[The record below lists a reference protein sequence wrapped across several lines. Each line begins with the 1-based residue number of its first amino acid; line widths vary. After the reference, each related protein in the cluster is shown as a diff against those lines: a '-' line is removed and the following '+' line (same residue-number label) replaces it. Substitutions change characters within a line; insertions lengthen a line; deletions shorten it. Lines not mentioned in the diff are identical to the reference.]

1 MTMTKKTKWLVV
13 LLGVVLVVLVGC
25 YGKEDNSSASP
36 TGGNSTD
43 KESTTDGDKAV
54 GQELHLVAG
63 GDLATMSSLG
73 SVDALAVTAMNS
85 VFEGLYRIGPENTP
99 VPGMAESYETS
110 EDGTVYTFK
119 LRQDAVWSNGTPVTA
134 HDFEYAWKRA
144 INPETQA
151 IYSYLMLDIKNAA
164 SVQKEGDPLYGKV
177 DEIGVKAL
185 NDYTLEVQLNAP
197 LPYFLSLTTYAP
209 FFPLNKEFTEAQGDQ
224 YALEAANMIYNGPF
238 VMESWQH
245 GQGWT
250 FVKNENYWDKDSV
263 KLTKITQK
271 IVKDTATA
279 VNLYEAG
286 EIDTAELSSEYVA
299 QYKDSPEFSTFL
311 KPNTYFIR
319 MNHEN
324 KFLSNKNIRKAIDMA
339 WDKQGFADVILQDG
353 SIPAYFLVPLGL
365 STDDKGADFREGNGD
380 MNKTNVKLAKEAWA
394 TGLKELGV
402 DQIKL
407 EFLTYDRAESK
418 KAAEFIKNQL
428 ETNLKG
434 LELTINMQP
443 NKQKLALEG
452 AVDYDLDYGGWGPD
466 YQDPMTYI
474 ELFES
479 TAYYNQ
485 SHYKNEEVD
494 ALIKKAKTT
503 SDVSERWKLMQQAE
517 KIMLDDVAFAPTFQ
531 KGISRLKKPYVKN
544 LYEHPFSADI
554 SYKWVEIVK

>member
-1 MTMTKKTKWLVV
+1 MAKKTKWLFV
-13 LLGVVLVVLVGC
+13 LLALVLVVLVGC
-25 YGKEDNSSASP
+25 YGKDKTTSGNTTNSNETDNASS
-36 TGGNSTD
+36 
-43 KESTTDGDKAV
+43 DGDDNITA
-54 GQELHLVAG
+54 QELHLVAT
-63 GDLATMSSLG
+63 GDLTTMSSLG

-99 VPGMAESYETS
+99 IPGMAESHEVS

-119 LRQDAVWSNGTPVTA
+119 IRKDAVWSNGTPVTA

-164 SVQKEGDPLYGKV
+164 NVQTEEDPLYGKV
-177 DEIGVKAL
+177 EEIGIKAL
-185 NDYTLEVQLNAP
+185 NDETLEVQLNAP
-197 LPYFLSLTTYAP
+197 IPYFISLTTYAP
-209 FFPLNKEFTEAQGDQ
+209 FFPLNKEFTESQGDQ
-224 YALEAANMIYNGPF
+224 YALEADNMIYNGPF
-238 VMESWQH
+238 MMVSWQH

-250 FVKNENYWDKDSV
+250 FVKNESYWDKDTV

-299 QYKDSPEFSTFL
+299 QYKDSQEYSTFL

-319 MNHEN
+319 MNHDN
-324 KFLSNKNIRKAIDMA
+324 KYLSNLNIRKAIDMA
-339 WDKQGFADVILQDG
+339 WDKQGFAEVILQDG
-353 SIPAYFLVPLGL
+353 SIPAYYLVPQGL
-365 STDDKGADFREGNGD
+365 STDDKGNDFRDGNGD
-380 MNKTNVKLAKEAWA
+380 MNKTNIELAKEAWA

-402 DQIKL
+402 DQVKL

-428 ETNLKG
+428 ETNLEG

-452 AVDYDLDYGGWGPD
+452 AVDFDLDYGGWGPD

-485 SHYKNEEVD
+485 SNYKNEKVD
-494 ALIKKAKTT
+494 ALIKQAKTT
-503 SDVSERWKLMQQAE
+503 SNVTERWEHMQQAE
-517 KIMLDDVAFAPTFQ
+517 KLMMEDVAFAPTFQ
-531 KGISRLKKPYVKN
+531 KGLSRLTKPYVKN

>member
-1 MTMTKKTKWLVV
+1 MAKKTKWLFV
-13 LLGVVLVVLVGC
+13 LLALMLVVLVGC
-25 YGKEDNSSASP
+25 YGKDNTTSGNTTNNNETDHASS
-36 TGGNSTD
+36 
-43 KESTTDGDKAV
+43 DGDDTIAS
-54 GQELHLVAG
+54 QELHLVAT
-63 GDLATMSSLG
+63 GDLTTMSSLG

-99 VPGMAESYETS
+99 IPGMAESHEVS

-119 LRQDAVWSNGTPVTA
+119 IRKDAVWSNGTAVTA

-164 SVQKEGDPLYGKV
+164 NVQTEEDPLYGKV
-177 DEIGVKAL
+177 EEIGIKAI
-185 NDYTLEVQLNAP
+185 NDETLEVQLNAP
-197 LPYFLSLTTYAP
+197 IPYFISLTTYAP
-209 FFPLNKEFTEAQGDQ
+209 FFPLNKEFTESQGDQ
-224 YALEAANMIYNGPF
+224 YALEAENMIYNGPF
-238 VMESWQH
+238 MMESWQH

-250 FVKNENYWDKDSV
+250 FVKNESYWDKDTV

-299 QYKDSPEFSTFL
+299 QYKDSPEYSTFL

-324 KFLSNKNIRKAIDMA
+324 KYLSNLNIRKAIDMA

-353 SIPAYFLVPLGL
+353 SIPAYYLVPQGL
-365 STDDKGADFREGNGD
+365 STDDKGNDFRDGNGD
-380 MNKTNVKLAKEAWA
+380 MNKTNIELAKEAWA

-402 DQIKL
+402 DQVKL

-428 ETNLKG
+428 ETNLEG

-452 AVDYDLDYGGWGPD
+452 AVDFDLDYGGWGPD

-485 SHYKNEEVD
+485 SNYKNEKAD
-494 ALIKKAKTT
+494 ALIKQAKTT
-503 SDVSERWKLMQQAE
+503 SNVTERWELMQQAE
-517 KIMLDDVAFAPTFQ
+517 KLMMEDVAFAPTFQ
-531 KGISRLKKPYVKN
+531 KGLSRLTKPYVKN

>member
-1 MTMTKKTKWLVV
+1 MAKKTKWLVV
-13 LLGVVLVVLVGC
+13 LLGLMLIVLVGC
-25 YGKEDNSSASP
+25 YGKENNTSGNTTNSNESDNA
-36 TGGNSTD
+36 STD
-43 KESTTDGDKAV
+43 EGDNTAA
-54 GQELHLVAG
+54 QELHLVAT
-63 GDLATMSSLG
+63 GDLTTMSSLG

-99 VPGMAESYETS
+99 VPGMAESHEVS

-119 LRQDAVWSNGTPVTA
+119 IRKDAVWSNGSPVTA

-164 SVQKEGDPLYGKV
+164 NVQTEEDPLYGKV
-177 DEIGVKAL
+177 EEIGIKAL
-185 NDYTLEVQLNAP
+185 NDETLEVQLNAP
-197 LPYFLSLTTYAP
+197 IPYFISLTTYAP
-209 FFPLNKEFTEAQGDQ
+209 FFPLNEEFTESQGDQ

-238 VMESWQH
+238 QMESWQH

-250 FVKNENYWDKDSV
+250 FVKNESYWDKDTV

-299 QYKDSPEFSTFL
+299 QYKDSPEYSTFL

-319 MNHEN
+319 INHEN
-324 KFLSNKNIRKAIDMA
+324 QYLANQNIRKAIDLA

-353 SIPAYFLVPLGL
+353 SIPAYYLVPQGL
-365 STDDKGADFREGNGD
+365 STDDKGNDFRDGNGD
-380 MNKTNVKLAKEAWA
+380 MNKTDIELAKELWA
-394 TGLKELGV
+394 TGKKELGV
-402 DQIKL
+402 DQVKL

-428 ETNLKG
+428 ETNLEG

-452 AVDYDLDYGGWGPD
+452 AVDFDLDYGGWGPD

-485 SHYKNEEVD
+485 SNYKNEKVD
-494 ALIKKAKTT
+494 ALIKQAKTT
-503 SDVSERWKLMQQAE
+503 SDVMERWELMQQAE
-517 KIMLDDVAFAPTFQ
+517 KLMMEDVAFAPTFQ
-531 KGISRLKKPYVKN
+531 KGLSRLTKPYVKN

-554 SYKWVEIVK
+554 SYKWVEIVN

>member
-1 MTMTKKTKWLVV
+1 
-13 LLGVVLVVLVGC
+13 
-25 YGKEDNSSASP
+25 
-36 TGGNSTD
+36 
-43 KESTTDGDKAV
+43 
-54 GQELHLVAG
+54 
-63 GDLATMSSLG
+63 
-73 SVDALAVTAMNS
+73 
-85 VFEGLYRIGPENTP
+85 
-99 VPGMAESYETS
+99 MAESHEVS

-119 LRQDAVWSNGTPVTA
+119 IRKDAVWSNGSPVTA

-164 SVQKEGDPLYGKV
+164 NVQTEEDPLYGKV
-177 DEIGVKAL
+177 EEIGIKAL
-185 NDYTLEVQLNAP
+185 NDETLEVQLNAP
-197 LPYFLSLTTYAP
+197 IPYFISLTTYAP
-209 FFPLNKEFTEAQGDQ
+209 FFPLNEEFTESQGDQ

-238 VMESWQH
+238 QMESWQH

-250 FVKNENYWDKDSV
+250 FVKNESYWDKDTV

-299 QYKDSPEFSTFL
+299 QYKDSPEYSTFL

-319 MNHEN
+319 INHEN
-324 KFLSNKNIRKAIDMA
+324 QYLANQNIRKAIDLA

-353 SIPAYFLVPLGL
+353 SIPAYYLVPQGL
-365 STDDKGADFREGNGD
+365 STDDKGNDFRDGNGD
-380 MNKTNVKLAKEAWA
+380 MNKTDIELAKELWA
-394 TGLKELGV
+394 TGKKELGV
-402 DQIKL
+402 DQVKL

-428 ETNLKG
+428 ETNLEG

-452 AVDYDLDYGGWGPD
+452 AVDFDLDYGGWGPD

-485 SHYKNEEVD
+485 SNYKNEKVD
-494 ALIKKAKTT
+494 ALIKQAKTT
-503 SDVSERWKLMQQAE
+503 SDVIERWELMQQAE
-517 KIMLDDVAFAPTFQ
+517 KLMMEDVAFAPTFQ
-531 KGISRLKKPYVKN
+531 KGLSRLTKPYVKN

-554 SYKWVEIVK
+554 SYKWVEIVN

>member
-1 MTMTKKTKWLVV
+1 MAKKTKWLVV
-13 LLGVVLVVLVGC
+13 LLGLMLVVLVGC
-25 YGKEDNSSASP
+25 YGKEDNSAGSS

-43 KESTTDGDKAV
+43 KEATDGGESAV
-54 GQELHLVAG
+54 TQELHLVAG
-63 GDLATMSSLG
+63 GDLTTMSSLG

-99 VPGMAESYETS
+99 VPGMAASYEVS

-119 LRQDAVWSNGTPVTA
+119 LREDALWSNGTPVTA
-134 HDFEYAWKRA
+134 HDFVYAWKRA

-164 SVQKEGDPLYGKV
+164 NVQTEGDPLFGKV
-177 DEIGVKAL
+177 DKIGIKAL
-185 NDYTLEVQLNAP
+185 NDFTLEVQLNAP
-197 LPYFLSLTTYAP
+197 IPYFLSLTTYAP
-209 FFPLNKEFTEAQGDQ
+209 FFPLNEEFTEAQGDQ

-238 VMESWQH
+238 IMESWQH

-250 FVKNENYWDKDSV
+250 FAKNENYWDKDAV

-286 EIDTAELSSEYVA
+286 EIDTTELSSEYVA
-299 QYKDSPEFSTFL
+299 QYKDSPEYSTFL

-324 KFLSNKNIRKAIDMA
+324 KFLGNKNIRKAIDMA

-353 SIPAYFLVPLGL
+353 SIPAYYLVPQGL
-365 STDDKGADFREGNGD
+365 STDENGVDFREANDD
-380 MNKTNVKLAKEAWA
+380 MNKTDIEAAKKAWA
-394 TGLKELGV
+394 TGLQELGV
-402 DQIKL
+402 DKVTL

-428 ETNLKG
+428 ETNLAG

-466 YQDPMTYI
+466 FQDPMTYI
-474 ELFES
+474 DLFES

-485 SHYKNEEVD
+485 SHYKNAEVD
-494 ALIKKAKTT
+494 ALIKQAKTT
-503 SDVSERWKLMQQAE
+503 ADIKERWQLMQQAE
-517 KIMLDDVAFAPTFQ
+517 KLMMEDVAFAPTFQ
-531 KGISRLKKPYVKN
+531 KGVSRLKKPYVKN

-554 SYKWVEIVK
+554 SYKWVEIDK

>member
-1 MTMTKKTKWLVV
+1 MAKKTKWLFV
-13 LLGVVLVVLVGC
+13 LLALVLVVLVGC
-25 YGKEDNSSASP
+25 YGKDKTTSGNTTNSNETDNASS
-36 TGGNSTD
+36 
-43 KESTTDGDKAV
+43 DGDDNITA
-54 GQELHLVAG
+54 QELHIVAT
-63 GDLATMSSLG
+63 GDLTTMSSLG

-99 VPGMAESYETS
+99 IPGMAESHEVS

-119 LRQDAVWSNGTPVTA
+119 IRKDAVWSNGTPVTA

-164 SVQKEGDPLYGKV
+164 NVQTEEDPLYGKV
-177 DEIGVKAL
+177 EEIGIKAL
-185 NDYTLEVQLNAP
+185 NDETLEVQLNAP
-197 LPYFLSLTTYAP
+197 IPYFISLTTYAP
-209 FFPLNKEFTEAQGDQ
+209 FFPLNKEFTESQGDQ
-224 YALEAANMIYNGPF
+224 YALEADNMIYNGPF
-238 VMESWQH
+238 MMESWQH

-250 FVKNENYWDKDSV
+250 FVKNESYWDKDTV

-299 QYKDSPEFSTFL
+299 QYKDSQEYSTFL

-319 MNHEN
+319 MNHDN
-324 KFLSNKNIRKAIDMA
+324 KYLSNLNIRKAIDMA
-339 WDKQGFADVILQDG
+339 WDKQGFAEVILQDG
-353 SIPAYFLVPLGL
+353 SIPAYYLVPQGL
-365 STDDKGADFREGNGD
+365 STDDKGNDFRDGNGD
-380 MNKTNVKLAKEAWA
+380 MNKTNIELAKEAWA

-402 DQIKL
+402 DQVKL

-428 ETNLKG
+428 ETNLEG

-452 AVDYDLDYGGWGPD
+452 AVDFDLDYGGWGPD

-479 TAYYNQ
+479 KAYYNQ
-485 SHYKNEEVD
+485 SNYKNEKVD
-494 ALIKKAKTT
+494 ALIKQAKTT
-503 SDVSERWKLMQQAE
+503 SNVTERWELMQQAE
-517 KIMLDDVAFAPTFQ
+517 KLMMEDVAFAPTFQ
-531 KGISRLKKPYVKN
+531 KGLSRLTKPYVKN

>member
-1 MTMTKKTKWLVV
+1 MAKKTKWLFV
-13 LLGVVLVVLVGC
+13 LLALMLVVLVGC
-25 YGKEDNSSASP
+25 YGKDNTTSGNTTNNNETDHASSDGEDTIAS
-36 TGGNSTD
+36 
-43 KESTTDGDKAV
+43 
-54 GQELHLVAG
+54 QELHLVAT
-63 GDLATMSSLG
+63 GDLTTMSSLG

-99 VPGMAESYETS
+99 IPGMAESHEVS

-119 LRQDAVWSNGTPVTA
+119 IRKDAVWSNGTAVTA

-164 SVQKEGDPLYGKV
+164 NVQTEEDPLYGKV
-177 DEIGVKAL
+177 EEIGIKAI
-185 NDYTLEVQLNAP
+185 NDETLEVQLNAP
-197 LPYFLSLTTYAP
+197 IPYFISLTTYAP
-209 FFPLNKEFTEAQGDQ
+209 FFPLNKEFTESQGDQ
-224 YALEAANMIYNGPF
+224 YALEAENMIYNGPF
-238 VMESWQH
+238 MMESWQH

-250 FVKNENYWDKDSV
+250 FVKNESYWDKDTV

-299 QYKDSPEFSTFL
+299 QYKDSPEYSTFL

-324 KFLSNKNIRKAIDMA
+324 KYLSNLNIRKAIDMA

-353 SIPAYFLVPLGL
+353 SIPAYYLVPQGL
-365 STDDKGADFREGNGD
+365 STDDKGNDFRDGNGD
-380 MNKTNVKLAKEAWA
+380 MNKTNIQLAKEAWA

-402 DQIKL
+402 DQVKL

-428 ETNLKG
+428 ETNLEG

-452 AVDYDLDYGGWGPD
+452 AVDFDLDYGGWGPD

-485 SHYKNEEVD
+485 SNYKNEKVD
-494 ALIKKAKTT
+494 ALIKQAKTT
-503 SDVSERWKLMQQAE
+503 SNVTERWEFMQQAE
-517 KIMLDDVAFAPTFQ
+517 KLMMEDVAFAPTFQ
-531 KGISRLKKPYVKN
+531 KGLSRLTKPYVKN

>member
-1 MTMTKKTKWLVV
+1 MAKKTKWLFV
-13 LLGVVLVVLVGC
+13 LLALVLVVLVGC
-25 YGKEDNSSASP
+25 YGKDKTTSGNTTNSNETDNASS
-36 TGGNSTD
+36 
-43 KESTTDGDKAV
+43 DGDDNITA
-54 GQELHLVAG
+54 QELHLVAT
-63 GDLATMSSLG
+63 GDLTTMSSLG

-99 VPGMAESYETS
+99 IPGMAESHEVS

-119 LRQDAVWSNGTPVTA
+119 IRKDAVWSNGTPVTA

-164 SVQKEGDPLYGKV
+164 NVQTEEDPLYGKV
-177 DEIGVKAL
+177 EEIGIKAL
-185 NDYTLEVQLNAP
+185 NDETLEVQLNAP
-197 LPYFLSLTTYAP
+197 IPYFISLTTYAP
-209 FFPLNKEFTEAQGDQ
+209 FFPLNKEFTESQGDQ
-224 YALEAANMIYNGPF
+224 YALEADNMIYNGPF
-238 VMESWQH
+238 MMESWQH

-250 FVKNENYWDKDSV
+250 FVKNESYWDKDTV

-299 QYKDSPEFSTFL
+299 QYKDSQEYSTFL

-319 MNHEN
+319 MNHDN
-324 KFLSNKNIRKAIDMA
+324 KYLSNLNIRKAIDMA
-339 WDKQGFADVILQDG
+339 WDKQGFAEVILQDG
-353 SIPAYFLVPLGL
+353 SIPAYYLVPQGL
-365 STDDKGADFREGNGD
+365 STDDKGNDFRDGNGD
-380 MNKTNVKLAKEAWA
+380 MNKTNIELAKEAWA

-402 DQIKL
+402 DQVKL

-428 ETNLKG
+428 ETNLEG

-452 AVDYDLDYGGWGPD
+452 AVDFDLDYGGWGPD

-485 SHYKNEEVD
+485 SNYKNEKVD
-494 ALIKKAKTT
+494 ALIRQAKTT
-503 SDVSERWKLMQQAE
+503 SNVTERWELMQQAE
-517 KIMLDDVAFAPTFQ
+517 KLMMEDVAFAPTFQ
-531 KGISRLKKPYVKN
+531 KGLSRLTKPYVKN

>member
-1 MTMTKKTKWLVV
+1 MAKKTKWLFV
-13 LLGVVLVVLVGC
+13 LLALMLVVLVGC
-25 YGKEDNSSASP
+25 YGKDNTTSGNTTNSNETDKVSSDGEDNIA
-36 TGGNSTD
+36 
-43 KESTTDGDKAV
+43 A
-54 GQELHLVAG
+54 QELHLVAT
-63 GDLATMSSLG
+63 GDLTTMSSLG

-99 VPGMAESYETS
+99 IPGMAESHEVS

-119 LRQDAVWSNGTPVTA
+119 IRKDAVWSNGTPVTA

-164 SVQKEGDPLYGKV
+164 NVQTEEDPLYGKV
-177 DEIGVKAL
+177 EEIGIKAI
-185 NDYTLEVQLNAP
+185 NDETLEVQLNAP
-197 LPYFLSLTTYAP
+197 IPYFISLTTYAP
-209 FFPLNKEFTEAQGDQ
+209 FFPLNKEFTESQGDQ
-224 YALEAANMIYNGPF
+224 YALEAENMIYNGPF
-238 VMESWQH
+238 MMESWQH

-250 FVKNENYWDKDSV
+250 FVKNESYWDKDTV

-299 QYKDSPEFSTFL
+299 QYKDSPEYSTFL
-311 KPNTYFIR
+311 KPNTYFNR

-324 KFLSNKNIRKAIDMA
+324 KYLSNLNIRKAIDMA

-353 SIPAYFLVPLGL
+353 SIPAYYLVPQGL
-365 STDDKGADFREGNGD
+365 STDDKGNDFRDGNGD
-380 MNKTNVKLAKEAWA
+380 MNKTNIELAKEAWA

-402 DQIKL
+402 DQVKL

-428 ETNLKG
+428 ETNLEG

-452 AVDYDLDYGGWGPD
+452 AVDFDLDYGGWGPD

-485 SHYKNEEVD
+485 SNYKNEKVD
-494 ALIKKAKTT
+494 ALIKQAKTT
-503 SDVSERWKLMQQAE
+503 SNVSERWELMQQAE
-517 KIMLDDVAFAPTFQ
+517 KLMMEDVAFAPTFQ
-531 KGISRLKKPYVKN
+531 KGLSRLTKPYVKN

>member
-1 MTMTKKTKWLVV
+1 MAKKTKWLFV
-13 LLGVVLVVLVGC
+13 LLALVLVVLVGC
-25 YGKEDNSSASP
+25 YGKDKTTSGNTTNSNETDNASS
-36 TGGNSTD
+36 
-43 KESTTDGDKAV
+43 DGDDNITA
-54 GQELHLVAG
+54 QELHLVAT
-63 GDLATMSSLG
+63 GDLTTMSSLG

-99 VPGMAESYETS
+99 IPGMAESHEVS

-119 LRQDAVWSNGTPVTA
+119 IRKDAVWSNGTPVTA

-164 SVQKEGDPLYGKV
+164 NVQTEEDPLYGKV
-177 DEIGVKAL
+177 EEIGIKAI
-185 NDYTLEVQLNAP
+185 NDETLEVQLNAP
-197 LPYFLSLTTYAP
+197 IPYFISLTTYAP
-209 FFPLNKEFTEAQGDQ
+209 FFPLNKEFTESQGDQ
-224 YALEAANMIYNGPF
+224 YALEADNMIYNGPF
-238 VMESWQH
+238 MMESWQH

-250 FVKNENYWDKDSV
+250 FVKNESYWDKDTV

-299 QYKDSPEFSTFL
+299 QYKDSQEYSTFL

-319 MNHEN
+319 MNHDN
-324 KFLSNKNIRKAIDMA
+324 KYLSNLNIRKAIDMA
-339 WDKQGFADVILQDG
+339 WDKQGFAEVILQDG
-353 SIPAYFLVPLGL
+353 SIPAYYLVPQGL
-365 STDDKGADFREGNGD
+365 STDDKGNDFRDGNGD
-380 MNKTNVKLAKEAWA
+380 MNKTNIELAKEAWA
-394 TGLKELGV
+394 TGLNELGV
-402 DQIKL
+402 DQVKL

-428 ETNLKG
+428 ETNLEG

-452 AVDYDLDYGGWGPD
+452 AVDFDLDYGGWGPD

-485 SHYKNEEVD
+485 SNYKNEKVD
-494 ALIKKAKTT
+494 ALIKQAKTT
-503 SDVSERWKLMQQAE
+503 SNVTERWELMQQAE
-517 KIMLDDVAFAPTFQ
+517 KLMMEDVAFAPTFQ
-531 KGISRLKKPYVKN
+531 KGLSRLTKPYVKN

>member
-1 MTMTKKTKWLVV
+1 MAKKTKWLVV
-13 LLGVVLVVLVGC
+13 LLGLMLIVLVGC
-25 YGKEDNSSASP
+25 YGKENNTSGNTTNSNESDNA
-36 TGGNSTD
+36 STD
-43 KESTTDGDKAV
+43 EGDNTAA
-54 GQELHLVAG
+54 QELHLVAT
-63 GDLATMSSLG
+63 GDLTTMSSLG

-99 VPGMAESYETS
+99 VPGMAESHEVS

-119 LRQDAVWSNGTPVTA
+119 IRKDAVWSNGSPVTA

-164 SVQKEGDPLYGKV
+164 NVQTEEDPLYGKV
-177 DEIGVKAL
+177 EEIGIKAL
-185 NDYTLEVQLNAP
+185 NDETLEVQLNAP
-197 LPYFLSLTTYAP
+197 IPYFISLTTYAP
-209 FFPLNKEFTEAQGDQ
+209 FFPLNEEFTESQGDQ

-238 VMESWQH
+238 QMESWQH

-250 FVKNENYWDKDSV
+250 FVKNESYWDKDTV

-299 QYKDSPEFSTFL
+299 QYKDSPEYSTFL

-319 MNHEN
+319 INHEN
-324 KFLSNKNIRKAIDMA
+324 QYLANQNIRKAIDLA

-353 SIPAYFLVPLGL
+353 SIPAYYLVPQGL
-365 STDDKGADFREGNGD
+365 STDDKGNDFRDGSGD
-380 MNKTNVKLAKEAWA
+380 MNKTDIELAKELWA
-394 TGLKELGV
+394 TGKKELGV
-402 DQIKL
+402 DQVKL

-428 ETNLKG
+428 ETNLEG

-452 AVDYDLDYGGWGPD
+452 AVDFDLDYGGWGPD

-485 SHYKNEEVD
+485 SNYKNEKVD
-494 ALIKKAKTT
+494 ALIKQAKTT
-503 SDVSERWKLMQQAE
+503 SDVIERWELMQQAE
-517 KIMLDDVAFAPTFQ
+517 KLMMEDVAFAPTFQ
-531 KGISRLKKPYVKN
+531 KGLSRLTKPYVKN

-554 SYKWVEIVK
+554 SYKWVEIVN

>member
-1 MTMTKKTKWLVV
+1 MTKKTKWLVV

-36 TGGNSTD
+36 TGGNSTA

-324 KFLSNKNIRKAIDMA
+324 KILSNKNIRKAIDMA

-365 STDDKGADFREGNGD
+365 STDEKGVDFREGNGD
-380 MNKTNVKLAKEAWA
+380 MNKTNVELAKEAWA

-402 DQIKL
+402 DQVKL

-485 SHYKNEEVD
+485 SHYKNEKVD

-517 KIMLDDVAFAPTFQ
+517 KIMMDDVAFAPTFQ

>member
-1 MTMTKKTKWLVV
+1 MTKKTKWLFV
-13 LLGVVLVVLVGC
+13 LLALMLVVLVGC
-25 YGKEDNSSASP
+25 YGKDNNTSGNTTNSETDNASS
-36 TGGNSTD
+36 
-43 KESTTDGDKAV
+43 DGDDNIAA
-54 GQELHLVAG
+54 QELHLVAT
-63 GDLATMSSLG
+63 GDLTTMSSLG

-99 VPGMAESYETS
+99 IPGMAESHEVS

-119 LRQDAVWSNGTPVTA
+119 IRKDAVWSNGTPVTA
-134 HDFEYAWKRA
+134 QDFEYAWKRA

-164 SVQKEGDPLYGKV
+164 NVQTEEDPLYGKV
-177 DEIGVKAL
+177 EEIGIKAL
-185 NDYTLEVQLNAP
+185 NDETLEVQLNAP
-197 LPYFLSLTTYAP
+197 IPYFISLTTYAP
-209 FFPLNKEFTEAQGDQ
+209 FFPLNKEFTESQGDQ
-224 YALEAANMIYNGPF
+224 YALEADNMIYNGPF
-238 VMESWQH
+238 MMESWQH

-250 FVKNENYWDKDSV
+250 FVKNESYWDKDTV

-299 QYKDSPEFSTFL
+299 QYKDSPEYSTFL

-324 KFLSNKNIRKAIDMA
+324 KYLSNLNIRKAVDMA

-353 SIPAYFLVPLGL
+353 SIPAYYLVPQGL
-365 STDDKGADFREGNGD
+365 STDDKGNDFRDGNGD
-380 MNKTNVKLAKEAWA
+380 MNKTNIELAKEAWA

-402 DQIKL
+402 DQVKL

-428 ETNLKG
+428 ETNLEG

-452 AVDYDLDYGGWGPD
+452 AVDFDLDYGGWGPD

-485 SHYKNEEVD
+485 SNYKNEKVD
-494 ALIKKAKTT
+494 AFIKQAKTT
-503 SDVSERWKLMQQAE
+503 SDVTERWELMQQAE
-517 KIMLDDVAFAPTFQ
+517 KLMMEDVAFAPTFQ
-531 KGISRLKKPYVKN
+531 KGLSRLTKPYVKN

>member
-1 MTMTKKTKWLVV
+1 MTKKTKWLVV

-25 YGKEDNSSASP
+25 YGKEDNSSGSP
-36 TGGNSTD
+36 TGGNSID

-324 KFLSNKNIRKAIDMA
+324 KILSNKNIRKAIDMA

-365 STDDKGADFREGNGD
+365 STDEKGVDFREGNGD
-380 MNKTNVKLAKEAWA
+380 MNKTNVELAKEAWA

-402 DQIKL
+402 DQVKL

-485 SHYKNEEVD
+485 SHYKNEKVD
-494 ALIKKAKTT
+494 ALIKEAKTT

-517 KIMLDDVAFAPTFQ
+517 KIMMDDVAFAPTFQ
-531 KGISRLKKPYVKN
+531 KGISRLTKPYVKN

>member
-1 MTMTKKTKWLVV
+1 MAKKTKLLFV
-13 LLGVVLVVLVGC
+13 LLAIMLVVLVGC
-25 YGKEDNSSASP
+25 YGKDNTTSGNTTNNNETDHASSDGEDTIAS
-36 TGGNSTD
+36 
-43 KESTTDGDKAV
+43 
-54 GQELHLVAG
+54 QELHLVAT
-63 GDLATMSSLG
+63 GDLTTMSSLG

-99 VPGMAESYETS
+99 IPGMAESHEVS

-119 LRQDAVWSNGTPVTA
+119 IRKDAVWSNGTAVTA

-164 SVQKEGDPLYGKV
+164 NVQTEEDPLYGKV
-177 DEIGVKAL
+177 EEIGIKAI
-185 NDYTLEVQLNAP
+185 NDETLEVQLNAP
-197 LPYFLSLTTYAP
+197 IPYFISLTTYAP
-209 FFPLNKEFTEAQGDQ
+209 FFPLNKEFTESQGDQ
-224 YALEAANMIYNGPF
+224 YALEAENMIYNGPF
-238 VMESWQH
+238 MMESWQH

-250 FVKNENYWDKDSV
+250 FVKNESYWDKDTV

-299 QYKDSPEFSTFL
+299 QYKDSPEYSTFL

-324 KFLSNKNIRKAIDMA
+324 KYLSNLNIRKAIDMA

-353 SIPAYFLVPLGL
+353 SIPAYYLVPQGL
-365 STDDKGADFREGNGD
+365 STDDKGNDFRDGNGD
-380 MNKTNVKLAKEAWA
+380 MNKTNIELAKEAWA

-402 DQIKL
+402 DQVKL

-428 ETNLKG
+428 ETNLEG

-452 AVDYDLDYGGWGPD
+452 AVDFDLDYGGWGPD

-485 SHYKNEEVD
+485 SNYKNEKVD
-494 ALIKKAKTT
+494 ALIKQAKTT
-503 SDVSERWKLMQQAE
+503 SNVTERWELMQQAE
-517 KIMLDDVAFAPTFQ
+517 KLMMEDVAFAPTFQ
-531 KGISRLKKPYVKN
+531 KGLSRLTKPYVKN

>member
-1 MTMTKKTKWLVV
+1 MAKKTKWLVV
-13 LLGVVLVVLVGC
+13 LLGLLLVVLVGC
-25 YGKEDNSSASP
+25 YGKE
-36 TGGNSTD
+36 NSTSD
-43 KESTTDGDKAV
+43 NTTDSNETDNASTDEGDNTAA
-54 GQELHLVAG
+54 QELHLVAT
-63 GDLATMSSLG
+63 GDLTTMSSLG

-99 VPGMAESYETS
+99 VPGMAESHEVS
-110 EDGTVYTFK
+110 EDGKVYTFK
-119 LRQDAVWSNGTPVTA
+119 IRKDAVWSNGNPVTA

-164 SVQKEGDPLYGKV
+164 NVQTEGDPLYGKV
-177 DEIGVKAL
+177 EEIGIKAL
-185 NDYTLEVQLNAP
+185 NDETLEVQLNAP
-197 LPYFLSLTTYAP
+197 IPYFISLTTYAP
-209 FFPLNKEFTEAQGDQ
+209 FFPLNEDFTESQGDQ

-250 FVKNENYWDKDSV
+250 FVKSESYWDKDTV

-299 QYKDSPEFSTFL
+299 QYKDSPEYSTFL

-324 KFLSNKNIRKAIDMA
+324 KYLSNKNIRKAIDMA

-353 SIPAYFLVPLGL
+353 SIPAYYLVPQGL
-365 STDDKGADFREGNGD
+365 STDDKGNDFRDGNGD
-380 MNKTNVKLAKEAWA
+380 MNKTDIELAKGAWA

-402 DQIKL
+402 DQVKL

-428 ETNLKG
+428 ETNLEG

-452 AVDYDLDYGGWGPD
+452 AVDFDLDYGGWGPD

-485 SHYKNEEVD
+485 SHYKNEKVD
-494 ALIKKAKTT
+494 ALIKQAKTT
-503 SDVSERWKLMQQAE
+503 SDVTERWELMQQAE
-517 KIMLDDVAFAPTFQ
+517 KLMMEDVAFAPTFQ
-531 KGISRLKKPYVKN
+531 KGLSRLTKPYVKN

-554 SYKWVEIVK
+554 SYKWVEITN

>member
-1 MTMTKKTKWLVV
+1 MAKKTKWLVV
-13 LLGVVLVVLVGC
+13 LLGLMLVVLVGC
-25 YGKEDNSSASP
+25 YGKEDNSAGSS
-36 TGGNSTD
+36 TGGKSTD
-43 KESTTDGDKAV
+43 NEATDGGQSAV
-54 GQELHLVAG
+54 AQELNLVAG
-63 GDLATMSSLG
+63 GDLTTMSSLG

-99 VPGMAESYETS
+99 VPGMAASYEVS

-119 LRQDAVWSNGTPVTA
+119 LREDAVWSNGTPVTA
-134 HDFEYAWKRA
+134 HDFVYAWKRA

-164 SVQKEGDPLYGKV
+164 NVQTEGDPLFGKV
-177 DEIGVKAL
+177 DEIGIKAL
-185 NDYTLEVQLNAP
+185 NDFTLEVQLNAP
-197 LPYFLSLTTYAP
+197 IPYFLSLTTYAP
-209 FFPLNKEFTEAQGDQ
+209 FFPLNEEFTEAQGDQ

-238 VMESWQH
+238 IMESWQH

-250 FVKNENYWDKDSV
+250 FAKNENYWDKEAV

-286 EIDTAELSSEYVA
+286 EIDTTELSSEYVA
-299 QYKDSPEFSTFL
+299 QYKDSPEYSTFL

-324 KFLSNKNIRKAIDMA
+324 KFLANKNIRKAIDMA

-353 SIPAYFLVPLGL
+353 SIPAYYLVPQGL
-365 STDDKGADFREGNGD
+365 STDENGADFREANGD
-380 MNKTNVKLAKEAWA
+380 MNKTDIEAAKKAWA
-394 TGLKELGV
+394 TGLQELGV
-402 DQIKL
+402 DKVNL
-407 EFLTYDRAESK
+407 DFLTYDRAESK

-428 ETNLKG
+428 ETNLAG

-474 ELFES
+474 DLFES

-485 SHYKNEEVD
+485 SHYKNTEVD
-494 ALIKKAKTT
+494 ALIKQAKTT
-503 SDVSERWKLMQQAE
+503 ADIAERWQLMQQAE
-517 KIMLDDVAFAPTFQ
+517 KLMMEDVAFAPTFQ
-531 KGISRLKKPYVKN
+531 KGVSRLKKPYVKN

-554 SYKWVEIVK
+554 SYKWVEIDK

>member
-1 MTMTKKTKWLVV
+1 MAKKTKWLFV
-13 LLGVVLVVLVGC
+13 LLAIMLVVLVGC
-25 YGKEDNSSASP
+25 YGKDNTTSGNTTNNNETDHASSDGEDTIAS
-36 TGGNSTD
+36 
-43 KESTTDGDKAV
+43 
-54 GQELHLVAG
+54 QELHLVAT
-63 GDLATMSSLG
+63 GDLTTMSSLG

-99 VPGMAESYETS
+99 IPGMAESHEVS

-119 LRQDAVWSNGTPVTA
+119 IRKDAVWSNGTAVTA

-164 SVQKEGDPLYGKV
+164 NVQTEEDPLYGKV
-177 DEIGVKAL
+177 EEIGIKAI
-185 NDYTLEVQLNAP
+185 NDETLEVQLNAP
-197 LPYFLSLTTYAP
+197 IPYFISLTTYAP
-209 FFPLNKEFTEAQGDQ
+209 FFPLNKEFTESQGDQ
-224 YALEAANMIYNGPF
+224 YALEAENMIYNGPF
-238 VMESWQH
+238 MMESWQH

-250 FVKNENYWDKDSV
+250 FVKNESYWDKDTV

-299 QYKDSPEFSTFL
+299 QYKDSPEYSTFL

-324 KFLSNKNIRKAIDMA
+324 KYLSNLNIRKAIDMA

-353 SIPAYFLVPLGL
+353 SIPAYYLVPQGL
-365 STDDKGADFREGNGD
+365 STDDKGNDFRDGNGD
-380 MNKTNVKLAKEAWA
+380 MNKTNIELAKEAWA

-402 DQIKL
+402 DQVKL

-428 ETNLKG
+428 ETNLEG

-452 AVDYDLDYGGWGPD
+452 AVDFDLDYGGWGPD

-485 SHYKNEEVD
+485 SNYKNEKVD
-494 ALIKKAKTT
+494 ALIKQAKTT
-503 SDVSERWKLMQQAE
+503 SNVTERWELMQQAE
-517 KIMLDDVAFAPTFQ
+517 KLMMEDVAFAPTFQ
-531 KGISRLKKPYVKN
+531 KGLSRLTKPYVKN

>member
-1 MTMTKKTKWLVV
+1 MAKKTKWLVV
-13 LLGVVLVVLVGC
+13 LLGLMLIVLVGC
-25 YGKEDNSSASP
+25 YGKENNTSGNTTNSNESDNA
-36 TGGNSTD
+36 STD
-43 KESTTDGDKAV
+43 EGDNTAA
-54 GQELHLVAG
+54 QELHLVAT
-63 GDLATMSSLG
+63 GDLTTMSSLG

-99 VPGMAESYETS
+99 VPGMAESHEVS

-119 LRQDAVWSNGTPVTA
+119 IRKDAVWSNGSPVTA

-164 SVQKEGDPLYGKV
+164 NVQTEEDPLYGKV
-177 DEIGVKAL
+177 EEIGIKAL
-185 NDYTLEVQLNAP
+185 NDETLEVQLNAP
-197 LPYFLSLTTYAP
+197 IPYFISLTTYAP
-209 FFPLNKEFTEAQGDQ
+209 FFPLNEEFTESQGDQ

-238 VMESWQH
+238 QMESWQH

-250 FVKNENYWDKDSV
+250 FVKNESYWDKDTV

-299 QYKDSPEFSTFL
+299 QYKDSPEYSTFL

-319 MNHEN
+319 INHEN
-324 KFLSNKNIRKAIDMA
+324 QYLANQNIRKAIDLA

-353 SIPAYFLVPLGL
+353 SIPAYYLVPQGL
-365 STDDKGADFREGNGD
+365 STDDKGNDFRDGNGD
-380 MNKTNVKLAKEAWA
+380 MNKTDIELAKELWA
-394 TGLKELGV
+394 TGKKELGV
-402 DQIKL
+402 DQVKL

-428 ETNLKG
+428 ETNLEG

-452 AVDYDLDYGGWGPD
+452 AVDFDLDYGGWGPD

-485 SHYKNEEVD
+485 SNYKNEKVD
-494 ALIKKAKTT
+494 ALIKQAKTT
-503 SDVSERWKLMQQAE
+503 SDVIERWELMQQAE
-517 KIMLDDVAFAPTFQ
+517 KLMMEDVAFAPTFQ
-531 KGISRLKKPYVKN
+531 KGLSRLTKPYVKN

-554 SYKWVEIVK
+554 SYKWVEIV

>member
-1 MTMTKKTKWLVV
+1 MAKKTKWLFV
-13 LLGVVLVVLVGC
+13 LLALMLVVLVGC
-25 YGKEDNSSASP
+25 YGKDNNTSGNTTNSETDNASAD
-36 TGGNSTD
+36 GGDNI
-43 KESTTDGDKAV
+43 AA
-54 GQELHLVAG
+54 QELHLVAT
-63 GDLATMSSLG
+63 GDLTTMSSLG

-99 VPGMAESYETS
+99 IPGMAESHEVS

-119 LRQDAVWSNGTPVTA
+119 IRKDAVWSNGTPVTA
-134 HDFEYAWKRA
+134 QDFEYAWKRA

-164 SVQKEGDPLYGKV
+164 NVQTEEDPLYGKV
-177 DEIGVKAL
+177 EEIGIKAL
-185 NDYTLEVQLNAP
+185 NDETLEVQLNAP
-197 LPYFLSLTTYAP
+197 IPYFISLTTYAP
-209 FFPLNKEFTEAQGDQ
+209 FFPLNKEFTESQGDQ
-224 YALEAANMIYNGPF
+224 YALEADNMIYNGPF
-238 VMESWQH
+238 MMESWQH

-250 FVKNENYWDKDSV
+250 FVKNESYWDKDTV

-299 QYKDSPEFSTFL
+299 QYKDSPEYSTFL

-324 KFLSNKNIRKAIDMA
+324 KYLSNLNIRKAIDMA

-353 SIPAYFLVPLGL
+353 SIPAYYLVPQGL
-365 STDDKGADFREGNGD
+365 STDDKGNDFRDGNGD
-380 MNKTNVKLAKEAWA
+380 MNKTNIELAKEAWA

-402 DQIKL
+402 DQVKL

-428 ETNLKG
+428 ETNLEG
-434 LELTINMQP
+434 LVLTINMQP

-452 AVDYDLDYGGWGPD
+452 AVDFDLDYGGWGPD

-485 SHYKNEEVD
+485 SNYKNEKVD
-494 ALIKKAKTT
+494 AFIKQAKTT
-503 SDVSERWKLMQQAE
+503 SDVTERWELMQQAE
-517 KIMLDDVAFAPTFQ
+517 KLMMEDVAFAPTFQ
-531 KGISRLKKPYVKN
+531 KGLSRLTKPYVKN

>member
-1 MTMTKKTKWLVV
+1 MAKKTKWLFV
-13 LLGVVLVVLVGC
+13 LLALMLVVLVGC
-25 YGKEDNSSASP
+25 YGKDNNTSGNTTNSETDNASA
-36 TGGNSTD
+36 
-43 KESTTDGDKAV
+43 DGDDNIAA
-54 GQELHLVAG
+54 QELHLVAT
-63 GDLATMSSLG
+63 GDLTTMSSLG

-99 VPGMAESYETS
+99 IPGMAESHEVS

-119 LRQDAVWSNGTPVTA
+119 IRKDAVWSNGTPVTA
-134 HDFEYAWKRA
+134 QDFEYAWKRA

-164 SVQKEGDPLYGKV
+164 NVQTEEDPLYGKV
-177 DEIGVKAL
+177 EEIGIKAL
-185 NDYTLEVQLNAP
+185 NDETLEVQLNAP
-197 LPYFLSLTTYAP
+197 IPYFISLTTYAP
-209 FFPLNKEFTEAQGDQ
+209 FFPLNKEFTESQGDQ
-224 YALEAANMIYNGPF
+224 YALEADNMIYNGPF
-238 VMESWQH
+238 MMESWQH

-250 FVKNENYWDKDSV
+250 FVKNESYWDKDTV

-299 QYKDSPEFSTFL
+299 QYKDSPEYSTFL

-324 KFLSNKNIRKAIDMA
+324 KYLSNLNIRKAVDMA

-353 SIPAYFLVPLGL
+353 SIPAYYLVPQGL
-365 STDDKGADFREGNGD
+365 STDDKGNDFRDGNGD
-380 MNKTNVKLAKEAWA
+380 MNKTNIELAKEAWA

-402 DQIKL
+402 DQVKL

-428 ETNLKG
+428 ETNLEG

-452 AVDYDLDYGGWGPD
+452 AVDFDLDYGGWGPD

-485 SHYKNEEVD
+485 SNYKNEKVD
-494 ALIKKAKTT
+494 AFIKQAKTT
-503 SDVSERWKLMQQAE
+503 SDVTERWELMQQAE
-517 KIMLDDVAFAPTFQ
+517 KLMMEDVAFAPTFQ
-531 KGISRLKKPYVKN
+531 KGLSRLTKPYVKN

>member
-1 MTMTKKTKWLVV
+1 MAKKTKWLFV
-13 LLGVVLVVLVGC
+13 LLALMLVVLVGC
-25 YGKEDNSSASP
+25 YGKDNTTSGNTTNNNETDHASS
-36 TGGNSTD
+36 
-43 KESTTDGDKAV
+43 DGDDTIAS
-54 GQELHLVAG
+54 QELHLVAT
-63 GDLATMSSLG
+63 GDLTTMSSLG

-99 VPGMAESYETS
+99 IPGMAESHEVS

-119 LRQDAVWSNGTPVTA
+119 IRKDAVWSNGTPVTA

-164 SVQKEGDPLYGKV
+164 NVQTEEDPLYGKV
-177 DEIGVKAL
+177 EEIGIKAI
-185 NDYTLEVQLNAP
+185 NDETLEVQLNAP
-197 LPYFLSLTTYAP
+197 IPYFISLTTYAP
-209 FFPLNKEFTEAQGDQ
+209 FFPLNKEFTESQGDQ
-224 YALEAANMIYNGPF
+224 YALEAENMIYNGPF
-238 VMESWQH
+238 MMESWQH

-250 FVKNENYWDKDSV
+250 FVKNESYWDKDTV

-299 QYKDSPEFSTFL
+299 QYKDSPEYSTFL

-324 KFLSNKNIRKAIDMA
+324 KYLSNLNIRKAIDMA

-353 SIPAYFLVPLGL
+353 SIPAYYLVPQGL
-365 STDDKGADFREGNGD
+365 STDDKGNDFRDGNGD
-380 MNKTNVKLAKEAWA
+380 MNKTNIELAKEAWA

-402 DQIKL
+402 DQVKL

-428 ETNLKG
+428 ETNLEG

-452 AVDYDLDYGGWGPD
+452 AVDFDLDYGGWGPD

-485 SHYKNEEVD
+485 SNYKNEKVD
-494 ALIKKAKTT
+494 TLIKQAKTT
-503 SDVSERWKLMQQAE
+503 SNVTERWELMQQAE
-517 KIMLDDVAFAPTFQ
+517 KLMMEDVAFAPTFQ
-531 KGISRLKKPYVKN
+531 KGLSRLTKPYVKN

>member
-1 MTMTKKTKWLVV
+1 MAKKTKWLFV
-13 LLGVVLVVLVGC
+13 LLALVLVVLVGC
-25 YGKEDNSSASP
+25 YGKDKTTSGNTTNSNETDNASS
-36 TGGNSTD
+36 
-43 KESTTDGDKAV
+43 DGDDNITA
-54 GQELHLVAG
+54 QELHLVAT
-63 GDLATMSSLG
+63 GDLTTMSSLG

-99 VPGMAESYETS
+99 IPGMAESHEVS

-119 LRQDAVWSNGTPVTA
+119 IRKDAVWSNGTPVTA

-164 SVQKEGDPLYGKV
+164 NVQTEEDPLYGKV
-177 DEIGVKAL
+177 DEIGIKAL
-185 NDYTLEVQLNAP
+185 NDETLEVQLNAP
-197 LPYFLSLTTYAP
+197 IPYFISLTTYAP
-209 FFPLNKEFTEAQGDQ
+209 FFPLNKEFTESQGDQ
-224 YALEAANMIYNGPF
+224 YALEADNMIYNGPF
-238 VMESWQH
+238 MMESWQH

-250 FVKNENYWDKDSV
+250 FVKNESYWDKDTV

-299 QYKDSPEFSTFL
+299 QYKDSQEYSTFL

-319 MNHEN
+319 MNHDN
-324 KFLSNKNIRKAIDMA
+324 KYLSNLNIRKAIDMA
-339 WDKQGFADVILQDG
+339 WDKQGFAEVILQDG
-353 SIPAYFLVPLGL
+353 SIPAYYLVPQGL
-365 STDDKGADFREGNGD
+365 STDDKGNDFRDGNGD
-380 MNKTNVKLAKEAWA
+380 MNKTNIELAKEAWA

-402 DQIKL
+402 DQVKL

-428 ETNLKG
+428 ETNLEG

-452 AVDYDLDYGGWGPD
+452 AVDFDLDYGGWGPD

-485 SHYKNEEVD
+485 SNYKNEKVD
-494 ALIKKAKTT
+494 ALIKQAKTT
-503 SDVSERWKLMQQAE
+503 SNVTERWELMQQAE
-517 KIMLDDVAFAPTFQ
+517 KLMMEDVAFAPTFQ
-531 KGISRLKKPYVKN
+531 KGLSRLTKPYVKN

>member
-1 MTMTKKTKWLVV
+1 MAKKTKWLFV
-13 LLGVVLVVLVGC
+13 LLGLMLVILVGC
-25 YGKEDNSSASP
+25 YGKPTSGNTAKSNESDNA
-36 TGGNSTD
+36 TA
-43 KESTTDGDKAV
+43 DGDDNIAT
-54 GQELHLVAG
+54 QELHLVAT
-63 GDLATMSSLG
+63 GDLTTMSSLG

-99 VPGMAESYETS
+99 IPGMAESHEVS

-119 LRQDAVWSNGTPVTA
+119 IRKDAVWSNGSPVTA
-134 HDFEYAWKRA
+134 YDFEYAWKRA

-164 SVQKEGDPLYGKV
+164 NVQTEEDPLYGKV
-177 DEIGVKAL
+177 EEIGIKAL
-185 NDYTLEVQLNAP
+185 NDDTLEVQLNAP
-197 LPYFLSLTTYAP
+197 IPYFISLTTYAP
-209 FFPLNKEFTEAQGDQ
+209 FFPLNKEFTESQGDQ
-224 YALEAANMIYNGPF
+224 YALEADNMIYNGPF
-238 VMESWQH
+238 MMESWQH

-250 FVKNENYWDKDSV
+250 FVKNESYWDKDTV

-299 QYKDSPEFSTFL
+299 QYKDSPEYSTFL

-324 KFLSNKNIRKAIDMA
+324 KYLSNLNIRKAIDMA

-353 SIPAYFLVPLGL
+353 SIPAYYLVPQGL
-365 STDDKGADFREGNGD
+365 STDDKGNDFRDGNGD
-380 MNKTNVKLAKEAWA
+380 MNKTDIELAKEAWA

-402 DQIKL
+402 DQVKL

-428 ETNLKG
+428 ETNLEG

-452 AVDYDLDYGGWGPD
+452 AVDFDLDYGGWGPD

-485 SHYKNEEVD
+485 SNYKNEKVD
-494 ALIKKAKTT
+494 AFIKQAKTT
-503 SDVSERWKLMQQAE
+503 SDVTERWELMQQAE
-517 KIMLDDVAFAPTFQ
+517 KLMMEDVAFAPTFQ
-531 KGISRLKKPYVKN
+531 KGLSRLTKPYVKN

>member
-1 MTMTKKTKWLVV
+1 MAKKTKWLFV
-13 LLGVVLVVLVGC
+13 LLALMLVVLVGC
-25 YGKEDNSSASP
+25 YGKDNTTSGNTTNNNETDHASS
-36 TGGNSTD
+36 
-43 KESTTDGDKAV
+43 DGDDTIAS
-54 GQELHLVAG
+54 QELHLVAT
-63 GDLATMSSLG
+63 GDLTTMSSLG

-99 VPGMAESYETS
+99 IPGMAESHEVS

-119 LRQDAVWSNGTPVTA
+119 IRKDAVWSNGTPVTA

-164 SVQKEGDPLYGKV
+164 NVQTEEDPLYGKV
-177 DEIGVKAL
+177 EEIGIKAI
-185 NDYTLEVQLNAP
+185 NDETLEVQLNAP
-197 LPYFLSLTTYAP
+197 IPYFISLTTYAP
-209 FFPLNKEFTEAQGDQ
+209 FFPLNKEFTESQGDQ
-224 YALEAANMIYNGPF
+224 YALEAENMIYNGPF
-238 VMESWQH
+238 MMESWQH

-250 FVKNENYWDKDSV
+250 FVKNESYWDKDTV

-299 QYKDSPEFSTFL
+299 QYKDSPEYSTFL

-324 KFLSNKNIRKAIDMA
+324 KYLSNLNIRKAIDMA

-353 SIPAYFLVPLGL
+353 SIPAYYLVPQGL
-365 STDDKGADFREGNGD
+365 STDDKGNDFRDGNGD
-380 MNKTNVKLAKEAWA
+380 MNKTNIELAKEAWA

-402 DQIKL
+402 DQVKL

-428 ETNLKG
+428 ETNLEG

-452 AVDYDLDYGGWGPD
+452 AVDFDLDYGGWGPD

-485 SHYKNEEVD
+485 SNYKNEKVD
-494 ALIKKAKTT
+494 ALIKQAKTT
-503 SDVSERWKLMQQAE
+503 SNVTERWELMQQAE
-517 KIMLDDVAFAPTFQ
+517 KLMMEDVAFAPTFQ
-531 KGISRLKKPYVKN
+531 KGLSRLTKPYVKN

>member
-13 LLGVVLVVLVGC
+13 LLGLMLVVLVGC
-25 YGKEDNSSASP
+25 YGKEDNSSSSP

-99 VPGMAESYETS
+99 VPGMAESYEAS

-144 INPETQA
+144 INPKTQA

-177 DEIGVKAL
+177 DEIGIKAL

-197 LPYFLSLTTYAP
+197 IPYFLSLTTYAP

-250 FVKNENYWDKDSV
+250 FVKNGKYWDKDSV

-299 QYKDSPEFSTFL
+299 QYKDSPEYSTFL

-324 KFLSNKNIRKAIDMA
+324 KVLSNKNIRKAIDMA

-353 SIPAYFLVPLGL
+353 SIPAYYLVPLGL
-365 STDDKGADFREGNGD
+365 STDEKGVDFREGNGD
-380 MNKTNVKLAKEAWA
+380 MNKTNVELAKEAWA

-402 DQIKL
+402 DKVKL

-428 ETNLKG
+428 ETNLEG

-485 SHYKNEEVD
+485 SHYKNEKVD

-503 SDVSERWKLMQQAE
+503 SDVSERWLLMQQAE
-517 KIMLDDVAFAPTFQ
+517 KIMMDDFAFAPTFQ
-531 KGISRLKKPYVKN
+531 KGISRLTKPYVKN

>member
-1 MTMTKKTKWLVV
+1 MAKKTKWLFV
-13 LLGVVLVVLVGC
+13 LLALMLVVLVGC
-25 YGKEDNSSASP
+25 YGKDNTTSGNTTNNNETDHASS
-36 TGGNSTD
+36 
-43 KESTTDGDKAV
+43 DGDDTIAS
-54 GQELHLVAG
+54 QELHLVAT
-63 GDLATMSSLG
+63 GDLTTMSSLG

-99 VPGMAESYETS
+99 IPGMAESHEVS

-119 LRQDAVWSNGTPVTA
+119 IRKDAVWSNGTPVTA

-164 SVQKEGDPLYGKV
+164 NVQTEEDPLYGKV
-177 DEIGVKAL
+177 EEIGIKAI
-185 NDYTLEVQLNAP
+185 NDETLEVQLNAP
-197 LPYFLSLTTYAP
+197 IPYFISLTTYAP
-209 FFPLNKEFTEAQGDQ
+209 FFPLNKEFTESQGDQ
-224 YALEAANMIYNGPF
+224 YALEAENMIYNGPF
-238 VMESWQH
+238 MMESWQH

-250 FVKNENYWDKDSV
+250 FVKNESYWDKDTV

-299 QYKDSPEFSTFL
+299 QYKDSPEYSTFL

-324 KFLSNKNIRKAIDMA
+324 KYLSNLNIRKAIDMA

-353 SIPAYFLVPLGL
+353 SIPAYYLVPQGL
-365 STDDKGADFREGNGD
+365 STDDKGNDFRDGNGD
-380 MNKTNVKLAKEAWA
+380 MNKTNIELAKEAWA

-402 DQIKL
+402 DQVKL

-428 ETNLKG
+428 ETNLEG

-452 AVDYDLDYGGWGPD
+452 AVDFDLDYGGWGPD

-485 SHYKNEEVD
+485 SNYKNEKVD
-494 ALIKKAKTT
+494 ALIKQAKTT
-503 SDVSERWKLMQQAE
+503 SNVTERWEFMQQAE
-517 KIMLDDVAFAPTFQ
+517 KLMMEDVAFAPTFQ
-531 KGISRLKKPYVKN
+531 KGLSRLTKPYVKN

>member
-1 MTMTKKTKWLVV
+1 MAKKTKWLFV
-13 LLGVVLVVLVGC
+13 LLALMLVVLVGC
-25 YGKEDNSSASP
+25 YSKDNTTSGNTTNSNETDNVSSDGEDNIA
-36 TGGNSTD
+36 
-43 KESTTDGDKAV
+43 A
-54 GQELHLVAG
+54 QELHLVAT
-63 GDLATMSSLG
+63 GDLTTMSSLG

-99 VPGMAESYETS
+99 IPGMAESHEVS

-119 LRQDAVWSNGTPVTA
+119 IRKDAVWSNGTPVTA

-164 SVQKEGDPLYGKV
+164 NVQTEEDPLYGKV
-177 DEIGVKAL
+177 EEIGIKAI
-185 NDYTLEVQLNAP
+185 NDETLEVQLNAP
-197 LPYFLSLTTYAP
+197 IPYFISLTTYAP
-209 FFPLNKEFTEAQGDQ
+209 FFPLNKEFTESQGDQ
-224 YALEAANMIYNGPF
+224 YALEAENMIYNGPF
-238 VMESWQH
+238 MMESWQH

-250 FVKNENYWDKDSV
+250 FVKNESYWDKDTV

-299 QYKDSPEFSTFL
+299 QYKDSPEYSTFL

-324 KFLSNKNIRKAIDMA
+324 KYLSNLNIRKAIDMA

-353 SIPAYFLVPLGL
+353 SIPAYYLVPQGL
-365 STDDKGADFREGNGD
+365 STDDKGNDFRDGNGD
-380 MNKTNVKLAKEAWA
+380 MNKTNIELAKEAWA

-402 DQIKL
+402 DQVKL

-428 ETNLKG
+428 ETNLEG

-452 AVDYDLDYGGWGPD
+452 AVDFDLDYGGWGPD

-485 SHYKNEEVD
+485 SNYKNEKVD
-494 ALIKKAKTT
+494 ALIKQAKTT
-503 SDVSERWKLMQQAE
+503 SNVSERWELMQQAE
-517 KIMLDDVAFAPTFQ
+517 KLMMEDVAFAPTFQ
-531 KGISRLKKPYVKN
+531 KGLSRLTKPYVKN

>member
-1 MTMTKKTKWLVV
+1 MLI
-13 LLGVVLVVLVGC
+13 VLVGC
-25 YGKEDNSSASP
+25 YGKENNTSGNTTNSNESDNA
-36 TGGNSTD
+36 STD
-43 KESTTDGDKAV
+43 EGDNTAA
-54 GQELHLVAG
+54 QELHLVAT
-63 GDLATMSSLG
+63 GDLTTMSSLG

-99 VPGMAESYETS
+99 VPGMAESHEVS

-119 LRQDAVWSNGTPVTA
+119 IRKDAVWSNGSPVTA

-164 SVQKEGDPLYGKV
+164 NVQTEEDPLYGKV
-177 DEIGVKAL
+177 EEIGIKAL
-185 NDYTLEVQLNAP
+185 NDETLEVQLNAP
-197 LPYFLSLTTYAP
+197 IPYFISLTTYAP
-209 FFPLNKEFTEAQGDQ
+209 FFPLNEEFTESQGDQ

-238 VMESWQH
+238 QMESWQH

-250 FVKNENYWDKDSV
+250 FVKNESYWDKDTV

-299 QYKDSPEFSTFL
+299 QYKDSPEYSTFL

-319 MNHEN
+319 INHEN
-324 KFLSNKNIRKAIDMA
+324 QYLANQNIRKAIDLA

-353 SIPAYFLVPLGL
+353 SIPAYYLVPQGL
-365 STDDKGADFREGNGD
+365 STDDKGNDFRDGNGD
-380 MNKTNVKLAKEAWA
+380 MNKTDIELAKELWA
-394 TGLKELGV
+394 TGKKELGV
-402 DQIKL
+402 DQVKL

-428 ETNLKG
+428 ETNLEG

-452 AVDYDLDYGGWGPD
+452 AVDFDLDYGGWGPD

-485 SHYKNEEVD
+485 SNYKNEKVD
-494 ALIKKAKTT
+494 ALIKQAKTT
-503 SDVSERWKLMQQAE
+503 SDVIERWELMQQAE
-517 KIMLDDVAFAPTFQ
+517 KLMMEDVAFAPTFQ
-531 KGISRLKKPYVKN
+531 KGLSRLTKPYVKN

-554 SYKWVEIVK
+554 SYKWVEIVN

>member
-1 MTMTKKTKWLVV
+1 MAKKTKWLFV
-13 LLGVVLVVLVGC
+13 LLALMLVVLVGC
-25 YGKEDNSSASP
+25 YGKDNTTSGNTTNNNETDHASS
-36 TGGNSTD
+36 
-43 KESTTDGDKAV
+43 DGDDTIAS
-54 GQELHLVAG
+54 QELHLVAT
-63 GDLATMSSLG
+63 GDLTTMSSLG

-99 VPGMAESYETS
+99 IPGMAESHEVS

-119 LRQDAVWSNGTPVTA
+119 IRKDAVWSNGTPVTA

-164 SVQKEGDPLYGKV
+164 NVQTEEDPLYGKV
-177 DEIGVKAL
+177 EEIGIKAI
-185 NDYTLEVQLNAP
+185 NDETLEVQLNAP
-197 LPYFLSLTTYAP
+197 IPYFISLTTYAP
-209 FFPLNKEFTEAQGDQ
+209 FFPLNKVFTKSQGDQ
-224 YALEAANMIYNGPF
+224 YALEAENMIYNGPF
-238 VMESWQH
+238 MMESWQH

-250 FVKNENYWDKDSV
+250 FVKNESYWDKDTV

-299 QYKDSPEFSTFL
+299 QYKDSPEYSTFL

-324 KFLSNKNIRKAIDMA
+324 KYLSNLNIRKAIDMA

-353 SIPAYFLVPLGL
+353 SIPAYYLVPQGL
-365 STDDKGADFREGNGD
+365 STDDKGNDFRDGNGD
-380 MNKTNVKLAKEAWA
+380 MNKTNIELAKEAWA

-402 DQIKL
+402 DQVKL

-428 ETNLKG
+428 ETNLEG

-452 AVDYDLDYGGWGPD
+452 AVDFDLDYGGWGPD

-485 SHYKNEEVD
+485 SNYKNEKVD
-494 ALIKKAKTT
+494 ALIKQAKTT
-503 SDVSERWKLMQQAE
+503 SNVTERWELMQQAE
-517 KIMLDDVAFAPTFQ
+517 KLMMEDVAFAPTFQ
-531 KGISRLKKPYVKN
+531 KGLSRLTKPYVKN

>member
-1 MTMTKKTKWLVV
+1 MAKKTKWLFV
-13 LLGVVLVVLVGC
+13 LLALMLVVLVGC
-25 YGKEDNSSASP
+25 YGKDNTTSGNTTNSNETDKVSSDGEDNIA
-36 TGGNSTD
+36 
-43 KESTTDGDKAV
+43 A
-54 GQELHLVAG
+54 QELHLVAT
-63 GDLATMSSLG
+63 GDLTTMSSLG

-99 VPGMAESYETS
+99 IPGMAESHEVS

-119 LRQDAVWSNGTPVTA
+119 IRKDAVWSNGTPVTA

-164 SVQKEGDPLYGKV
+164 NVQTEEDPLYGKV
-177 DEIGVKAL
+177 EEIGIKAI
-185 NDYTLEVQLNAP
+185 NDETLEVQLNAP
-197 LPYFLSLTTYAP
+197 IPYFISLTTYAP
-209 FFPLNKEFTEAQGDQ
+209 FFPLNKEFTESQGDQ
-224 YALEAANMIYNGPF
+224 YALEAENMIYNGPF
-238 VMESWQH
+238 MMESWQH

-250 FVKNENYWDKDSV
+250 FVKNESYWDKDTV

-299 QYKDSPEFSTFL
+299 QYKDSPEYSTFL

-324 KFLSNKNIRKAIDMA
+324 KYLSNLNIRQAIDMA

-353 SIPAYFLVPLGL
+353 SIPAYYLVPQGL
-365 STDDKGADFREGNGD
+365 STDDKGNDFRDGNGD
-380 MNKTNVKLAKEAWA
+380 MNKTNIELAKEAWA

-402 DQIKL
+402 DQVKL

-428 ETNLKG
+428 ETNLEG

-452 AVDYDLDYGGWGPD
+452 AVDFDLDYGGWGPD

-485 SHYKNEEVD
+485 SNYKNEKVD
-494 ALIKKAKTT
+494 ALIKQAKTT
-503 SDVSERWKLMQQAE
+503 SNVSERWELMQQAE
-517 KIMLDDVAFAPTFQ
+517 KLMMEDVAFAPTFQ
-531 KGISRLKKPYVKN
+531 KGLSRLTKPYVKN

>member
-1 MTMTKKTKWLVV
+1 MAKKTKWLFV
-13 LLGVVLVVLVGC
+13 LLALMLVVLVGC
-25 YGKEDNSSASP
+25 YGKDNTTSGNTTNNNETDQASSDGEDTIAS
-36 TGGNSTD
+36 
-43 KESTTDGDKAV
+43 
-54 GQELHLVAG
+54 QELHLVAT
-63 GDLATMSSLG
+63 GDLTTMSSLG

-99 VPGMAESYETS
+99 IPGMAESHEVS

-119 LRQDAVWSNGTPVTA
+119 IRKDAVWSNGTPVTA

-164 SVQKEGDPLYGKV
+164 NVQTEEDPLYGKV
-177 DEIGVKAL
+177 EEIGIKAI
-185 NDYTLEVQLNAP
+185 NDETLEVQLNAP
-197 LPYFLSLTTYAP
+197 IPYFISLTTYAP
-209 FFPLNKEFTEAQGDQ
+209 FFPLNKVFTESQGDQ
-224 YALEAANMIYNGPF
+224 YALEAENMIYNGPF
-238 VMESWQH
+238 MMESWQH

-250 FVKNENYWDKDSV
+250 FVKNESYWDKDTV

-299 QYKDSPEFSTFL
+299 QYKDSPEYSTFL

-324 KFLSNKNIRKAIDMA
+324 KYLSNLNIRKAINMA

-353 SIPAYFLVPLGL
+353 SIPAYYLVPQGL
-365 STDDKGADFREGNGD
+365 STDDKGNDFRDGNGD
-380 MNKTNVKLAKEAWA
+380 MNKTNIELAKEAWA

-402 DQIKL
+402 DQVKL

-428 ETNLKG
+428 ETNLEG

-452 AVDYDLDYGGWGPD
+452 AVDFDLDYGGWGPD

-485 SHYKNEEVD
+485 SNYKNEKVD
-494 ALIKKAKTT
+494 ALIKQAKTT
-503 SDVSERWKLMQQAE
+503 SNVTERWELMQQAE
-517 KIMLDDVAFAPTFQ
+517 KLMMEDVAFAPTFQ
-531 KGISRLKKPYVKN
+531 KGLSRLTKPYVKN

>member
-1 MTMTKKTKWLVV
+1 MAKKTKWLVV
-13 LLGVVLVVLVGC
+13 LLGLMLVVLVGC
-25 YGKEDNSSASP
+25 YGKEDNSAGSS

-43 KESTTDGDKAV
+43 KEATDGGESAV
-54 GQELHLVAG
+54 TQELHLVAG
-63 GDLATMSSLG
+63 GDLTTMSSLG

-99 VPGMAESYETS
+99 VPGMAASYEVS

-119 LRQDAVWSNGTPVTA
+119 LREDALWSNGTPVTA
-134 HDFEYAWKRA
+134 HDFVYAWKRA

-164 SVQKEGDPLYGKV
+164 NVQTEGDPLFGKV
-177 DEIGVKAL
+177 DKIGIKAL
-185 NDYTLEVQLNAP
+185 NDFTLEVQLNAP
-197 LPYFLSLTTYAP
+197 IPYFLSLTTYAP
-209 FFPLNKEFTEAQGDQ
+209 FFPLNEEFTEAQGDQ

-238 VMESWQH
+238 IMESWQH

-250 FVKNENYWDKDSV
+250 FAKNENYWDKDAV

-286 EIDTAELSSEYVA
+286 EIDTTELSSEYVA
-299 QYKDSPEFSTFL
+299 QYKDSPEYSTFL

-324 KFLSNKNIRKAIDMA
+324 KFLGNKNIRKAIDMA

-353 SIPAYFLVPLGL
+353 SIPAYYLVPQGL
-365 STDDKGADFREGNGD
+365 STDENGVDFREVNGD
-380 MNKTNVKLAKEAWA
+380 MNKTDIEVAKKAWA
-394 TGLKELGV
+394 TGLQELGV
-402 DQIKL
+402 DKVTL

-428 ETNLKG
+428 ETNLAG

-466 YQDPMTYI
+466 FQDPMTYI
-474 ELFES
+474 DLFES

-485 SHYKNEEVD
+485 SHYKNAEVD
-494 ALIKKAKTT
+494 ALIKQAKTT
-503 SDVSERWKLMQQAE
+503 ADIKERWQLMQQAE
-517 KIMLDDVAFAPTFQ
+517 KLMMEDVAFAPTFQ
-531 KGISRLKKPYVKN
+531 KGVSRLKKPYVKN

-554 SYKWVEIVK
+554 SYKWVEIDK

>member
-1 MTMTKKTKWLVV
+1 MAKKTKWLFV
-13 LLGVVLVVLVGC
+13 LLALMLVVLVGC
-25 YGKEDNSSASP
+25 YGKDNTTSGNTTNSNETDNVSSDGEDNIA
-36 TGGNSTD
+36 
-43 KESTTDGDKAV
+43 A
-54 GQELHLVAG
+54 QELHLVAT
-63 GDLATMSSLG
+63 GDLTTMSSLG

-99 VPGMAESYETS
+99 IPGMAESHEVS
-110 EDGTVYTFK
+110 EDGTVYIFK
-119 LRQDAVWSNGTPVTA
+119 IRKDAVWSNGTPVTA

-151 IYSYLMLDIKNAA
+151 IYSYLMLDIKNAVN
-164 SVQKEGDPLYGKV
+164 VQTEEDPLYGKV
-177 DEIGVKAL
+177 EEIGIKAI
-185 NDYTLEVQLNAP
+185 NDETLEVQLNAP
-197 LPYFLSLTTYAP
+197 IPYFISLTTYAP
-209 FFPLNKEFTEAQGDQ
+209 FFPLNKEFTESQGDQ
-224 YALEAANMIYNGPF
+224 YALEAENMIYNGPF
-238 VMESWQH
+238 MMESWQH

-250 FVKNENYWDKDSV
+250 FVKNESYWDKDTV

-299 QYKDSPEFSTFL
+299 QYKDSPEYSTFL

-324 KFLSNKNIRKAIDMA
+324 KYLSNLNIRKAIDMA

-353 SIPAYFLVPLGL
+353 SIPAYYLVPQGL
-365 STDDKGADFREGNGD
+365 STDDKGNDFRDGNGD
-380 MNKTNVKLAKEAWA
+380 MNKTNIELAKEAWA

-402 DQIKL
+402 DQVKL

-428 ETNLKG
+428 ETNLEG

-452 AVDYDLDYGGWGPD
+452 AVDFDLDYGGWGPD

-485 SHYKNEEVD
+485 SNYKNEKVD
-494 ALIKKAKTT
+494 ALIKQAKTT
-503 SDVSERWKLMQQAE
+503 SNVSERWELMQQAE
-517 KIMLDDVAFAPTFQ
+517 KLMMEDVAFAPTFQ
-531 KGISRLKKPYVKN
+531 KGLSRLTKPYVKN

>member
-1 MTMTKKTKWLVV
+1 MAKKTKWLVV
-13 LLGVVLVVLVGC
+13 LLGLMLVVLVGC
-25 YGKEDNSSASP
+25 YGKEDNSAGSS

-43 KESTTDGDKAV
+43 KEATDGGESAV
-54 GQELHLVAG
+54 TQELHLVAG
-63 GDLATMSSLG
+63 GDLTTMSSLG

-99 VPGMAESYETS
+99 VPGMAASYEVS

-119 LRQDAVWSNGTPVTA
+119 LREDALWSNGTPVTA
-134 HDFEYAWKRA
+134 HDFVYAWKRA

-164 SVQKEGDPLYGKV
+164 NVQTEGDPLFGKV
-177 DEIGVKAL
+177 DKIGIKAL
-185 NDYTLEVQLNAP
+185 NDFTLEVQLNAP
-197 LPYFLSLTTYAP
+197 IPYFLSLTTYAP
-209 FFPLNKEFTEAQGDQ
+209 FFPLNEEFTEAQGDQ

-238 VMESWQH
+238 IMESWQH

-250 FVKNENYWDKDSV
+250 FAKNENYWDKDAV

-286 EIDTAELSSEYVA
+286 EIDTTELSSEYVA
-299 QYKDSPEFSTFL
+299 QYKDSPEYSTFL

-324 KFLSNKNIRKAIDMA
+324 KFLGNKNIRKAIDMA

-353 SIPAYFLVPLGL
+353 SIPAYYLVPQGL
-365 STDDKGADFREGNGD
+365 STDENGVDFREANGD
-380 MNKTNVKLAKEAWA
+380 MNKTDIEVAKKAWA
-394 TGLKELGV
+394 TGLQELGV
-402 DQIKL
+402 DKVTL

-428 ETNLKG
+428 ETNLAG

-466 YQDPMTYI
+466 FQDPMTYI
-474 ELFES
+474 DLFES

-485 SHYKNEEVD
+485 SHYKNAEVD
-494 ALIKKAKTT
+494 ALIKQAKTT
-503 SDVSERWKLMQQAE
+503 ADIKERWQLMQQAE
-517 KIMLDDVAFAPTFQ
+517 KLMMEDVAFAPTFQ
-531 KGISRLKKPYVKN
+531 KGVSRLKKPYVKN

-554 SYKWVEIVK
+554 SYKWVEIDK

>member
-1 MTMTKKTKWLVV
+1 MAKKTKRLFV
-13 LLGVVLVVLVGC
+13 LLALMLVVLVGC
-25 YGKEDNSSASP
+25 YGKDNTTSGNTTNNNETDHASSDGEDTIAS
-36 TGGNSTD
+36 
-43 KESTTDGDKAV
+43 
-54 GQELHLVAG
+54 QELHLVAT
-63 GDLATMSSLG
+63 GDLTTMSSLG

-99 VPGMAESYETS
+99 IPGMAESHEVS

-119 LRQDAVWSNGTPVTA
+119 IRKDAVWSNGTAVTA

-164 SVQKEGDPLYGKV
+164 NVQTEEDPLYGKV
-177 DEIGVKAL
+177 EEIGIKAI
-185 NDYTLEVQLNAP
+185 NDETLEVQLNAP
-197 LPYFLSLTTYAP
+197 IPYFISLTTYAP
-209 FFPLNKEFTEAQGDQ
+209 FFPLNKEFTESQGDQ
-224 YALEAANMIYNGPF
+224 YALEAENMIYNGPF
-238 VMESWQH
+238 MMESWQH

-250 FVKNENYWDKDSV
+250 FVKNESYWDKDTV

-299 QYKDSPEFSTFL
+299 QYKDSPEYSTFL

-324 KFLSNKNIRKAIDMA
+324 KYLSNLNIRKAIDMA

-353 SIPAYFLVPLGL
+353 SIPAYYLVPQGL
-365 STDDKGADFREGNGD
+365 STDDKGNDFRDGNGD
-380 MNKTNVKLAKEAWA
+380 MNKTNIELAKEAWA

-402 DQIKL
+402 DQVKL

-428 ETNLKG
+428 ETNLEG

-452 AVDYDLDYGGWGPD
+452 AVDFDLDYGGWGPD
-466 YQDPMTYI
+466 YQDPMTYV

-485 SHYKNEEVD
+485 SNYKNEKVD
-494 ALIKKAKTT
+494 AFIKQAKTT
-503 SDVSERWKLMQQAE
+503 SNVSERWELMQQAE
-517 KIMLDDVAFAPTFQ
+517 KLMMEDVAFAPTFQ
-531 KGISRLKKPYVKN
+531 KGLSRLTKPYVKN

>member
-1 MTMTKKTKWLVV
+1 MAKKTKWLFV
-13 LLGVVLVVLVGC
+13 LLALMLVVLVGC
-25 YGKEDNSSASP
+25 YGKDNTTSGNTTNNNETDQASSDGEDTIAS
-36 TGGNSTD
+36 
-43 KESTTDGDKAV
+43 
-54 GQELHLVAG
+54 QELHLVAT
-63 GDLATMSSLG
+63 GDLTTMSSLG

-99 VPGMAESYETS
+99 IPGMAESHEVS

-119 LRQDAVWSNGTPVTA
+119 IRKDAVWSNGTPVTA

-144 INPETQA
+144 INLETQA

-164 SVQKEGDPLYGKV
+164 NVQTEEDPLYGKV
-177 DEIGVKAL
+177 EEIGIKAI
-185 NDYTLEVQLNAP
+185 NDGTLEVQLNAP
-197 LPYFLSLTTYAP
+197 IPYFISLTTYAP
-209 FFPLNKEFTEAQGDQ
+209 FFPLNKEFTESQGDQ
-224 YALEAANMIYNGPF
+224 YALEAENMIYNGPF
-238 VMESWQH
+238 MMESWQH

-250 FVKNENYWDKDSV
+250 FVKNESYWDKDTV

-299 QYKDSPEFSTFL
+299 QYKDSPEYSTFL

-324 KFLSNKNIRKAIDMA
+324 KYLSNLNIRKAIDMA

-353 SIPAYFLVPLGL
+353 SIPAYYLVPQGL
-365 STDDKGADFREGNGD
+365 STDDKGNDFRDGNGD
-380 MNKTNVKLAKEAWA
+380 MNKTNIELAKETWA

-402 DQIKL
+402 DQVKL

-428 ETNLKG
+428 ETNLEG

-452 AVDYDLDYGGWGPD
+452 AVDFDLDYGGWGPD

-485 SHYKNEEVD
+485 SNYKNEKVD
-494 ALIKKAKTT
+494 ALIKQAKTT
-503 SDVSERWKLMQQAE
+503 SNVTERWELMQQAE
-517 KIMLDDVAFAPTFQ
+517 KLMMEDVAFAPTFQ
-531 KGISRLKKPYVKN
+531 KGLSRLTKPYVKN

>member
-1 MTMTKKTKWLVV
+1 MAKKTKWLFV
-13 LLGVVLVVLVGC
+13 LLALMLVVLVGC
-25 YGKEDNSSASP
+25 YGKDNTTSGNTTNNNETDHASS
-36 TGGNSTD
+36 
-43 KESTTDGDKAV
+43 DGDDTIAS
-54 GQELHLVAG
+54 QELHLVAT
-63 GDLATMSSLG
+63 GDLTTMSSLG

-99 VPGMAESYETS
+99 IPGMAESHEVS

-119 LRQDAVWSNGTPVTA
+119 IRKDAVWSNGTPVTA

-164 SVQKEGDPLYGKV
+164 NVQTEEDPLYGKV
-177 DEIGVKAL
+177 EEIGIKAI
-185 NDYTLEVQLNAP
+185 NDETLEVQLNAP
-197 LPYFLSLTTYAP
+197 IPYFISLTTYAP
-209 FFPLNKEFTEAQGDQ
+209 FFPLNKEFTESQGDQ
-224 YALEAANMIYNGPF
+224 YALEAENMIYNGPF
-238 VMESWQH
+238 MMESWQH

-250 FVKNENYWDKDSV
+250 FVKNESYWDKDTV

-299 QYKDSPEFSTFL
+299 QYKDSPEYSTFL

-324 KFLSNKNIRKAIDMA
+324 KYLSNLNIRKAIDMA

-353 SIPAYFLVPLGL
+353 SIPAYYLVPQGL
-365 STDDKGADFREGNGD
+365 STDDKGNDFRDGNGD
-380 MNKTNVKLAKEAWA
+380 MNKTNIELAKEAWA

-402 DQIKL
+402 DQVKL

-428 ETNLKG
+428 ETNLEG

-452 AVDYDLDYGGWGPD
+452 AVDFDLDYGGWGPD

-474 ELFES
+474 ELFGS

-485 SHYKNEEVD
+485 SNYKNEKVD
-494 ALIKKAKTT
+494 ALIKQAKTT
-503 SDVSERWKLMQQAE
+503 SNVTERWELMQQAE
-517 KIMLDDVAFAPTFQ
+517 KLMMEDVAFAPTFQ
-531 KGISRLKKPYVKN
+531 KGLSRLTKPYVKN

>member
-1 MTMTKKTKWLVV
+1 MAKKTKWLVV
-13 LLGVVLVVLVGC
+13 LLGLILIVLVGC
-25 YGKEDNSSASP
+25 YGKENNTSGNTTNSNESDNA
-36 TGGNSTD
+36 STD
-43 KESTTDGDKAV
+43 EGDNTAA
-54 GQELHLVAG
+54 QELHLVAT
-63 GDLATMSSLG
+63 GDLTTMSSLG

-99 VPGMAESYETS
+99 VPGMAESHEVS

-119 LRQDAVWSNGTPVTA
+119 IRKDAVWSNGSPVTA

-164 SVQKEGDPLYGKV
+164 NVQTEEDPLYGKV
-177 DEIGVKAL
+177 EEIGITAL
-185 NDYTLEVQLNAP
+185 NDETLEVQLNAP
-197 LPYFLSLTTYAP
+197 TPYFISLTTYAP
-209 FFPLNKEFTEAQGDQ
+209 FFPLNEKFTESQGDQ

-238 VMESWQH
+238 QMESWQH

-250 FVKNENYWDKDSV
+250 FVKNENYWDKDTV

-299 QYKDSPEFSTFL
+299 QYKDSPEYSTFL

-319 MNHEN
+319 INHEN
-324 KFLSNKNIRKAIDMA
+324 QYLANQNIRKAIDLA

-353 SIPAYFLVPLGL
+353 SIPSYYLVPQGL
-365 STDDKGADFREGNGD
+365 STDDKGNDFRDGNGD
-380 MNKTNVKLAKEAWA
+380 MNKTDIELAKELWA
-394 TGLKELGV
+394 TGKKELGV
-402 DQIKL
+402 EQVKL

-428 ETNLKG
+428 ETNLEG

-452 AVDYDLDYGGWGPD
+452 AVDFDLDYGGWGPD

-485 SHYKNEEVD
+485 SNYKNEKVD
-494 ALIKKAKTT
+494 ALIKQAKTT
-503 SDVSERWKLMQQAE
+503 SDVTERWELMQQAE
-517 KIMLDDVAFAPTFQ
+517 KLMMEDVAFAPTFQ
-531 KGISRLKKPYVKN
+531 KGLSRLTKPYVKN

-554 SYKWVEIVK
+554 SYKWVEIVN